1 MQKSWK
7 DSLKVYSKKNS
18 WIMLFL
24 GFSSGLPFMLTYGP
38 LSIWLTEMGID
49 RAKITAFSWIG
60 LCYSFKIF
68 WAPLVDQMS
77 LPLLTKWF
85 GRRRSWIIVGQV
97 GSILGLVGI
106 ALSNPSQGL
115 TTLVCATLFLAFFS
129 ATQDIVIDAFRI
141 EAGGLED
148 QGAFVAT
155 YTVGYRLSMMMSGI
169 GCLAIAQ
176 FFDPDPNPKSYD
188 YHSWM
193 LAYLAMAG
201 CMFLGVLATLL
212 VKEPP
217 SSRVVAAIKPKRS
230 FGEWFKDAYV
240 MPFKDF
246 VVTYKWPAILILSLI
261 SIYRISDVVLGKAAY
276 PFYTEMGFTKMEV
289 AAVSK
294 GIGVVMTILGS
305 VLAGVVIPRFGV
317 MKTLFAGALLSAAS
331 NLLFAILAAKGHNIA
346 YLTYVISADNL
357 SGGLASVAFI
367 VYLSGLTNVSYTATQ
382 YALFSSLMPVL
393 PNILGGLSGA
403 MINAFTPACADI
415 AVECNNSPIGYS
427 KFFIFTALI
436 GLPVLVLV
444 ALAAKYAPTKAQ
456 APLPKSS

>member
-7 DSLKVYSKKNS
+7 DAFKVYSKKNS

-24 GFSSGLPFMLTYGP
+24 GFSSGLPYMLTYGP

-49 RAKITAFSWIG
+49 RAQITAFSWIG
-60 LCYSFKIF
+60 LIYSFKVF
-68 WAPLVDQMS
+68 WAPLVDQMPI
-77 LPLLTKWF
+77 PLLTKWF

-115 TTLVCATLFLAFFS
+115 TPLVCATLFLAFFS

-141 EAGGLED
+141 EAGRLED

-155 YTVGYRLSMMMSGI
+155 YTVGYRLSMMMSGV

-176 FFDPDPNPKSYD
+176 YFDPDPNPKSYD
-188 YHSWM
+188 YQSWM
-193 LAYLAMAG
+193 YAYLAMAG
-201 CMFLGVLATLL
+201 CMLLGVVATLF

-217 SSRVVAAIKPKRS
+217 SSDVVEEAKPKRS
-230 FGEWFKDAYV
+230 FGEWLKDGYI

-246 VVTYKWPAILILSLI
+246 VITYKWPAILILSLI

-289 AAVSK
+289 ATVSK
-294 GIGVVMTILGS
+294 GIGVLMTILGS
-305 VLAGVVIPRFGV
+305 VLAGIVIPRFGV
-317 MKTLFAGALLSAAS
+317 MKTLFVGALLSAGS
-331 NLLFAILAAKGHNIA
+331 NVLFAVLASKGHNIA

-382 YALFSSLMPVL
+382 YALFSSLMPVV
-393 PNILGGLSGA
+393 PNILGGFSGA
-403 MINAFTPACADI
+403 MINAFTSVCVDAT
-415 AVECNNSPIGYS
+415 VECHNASVGYS
-427 KFFIFTALI
+427 QFFIFTALI
-436 GLPVLVLV
+436 GLPVLVLI
-444 ALAAKYAPTKAQ
+444 ALAAKYAPTKTQ
-456 APLPKSS
+456 VPLKKSA